1 MSPNRYLAE
10 AVGTF
15 ILVFFG
21 SLSILAATAMGAPI
35 LVVVPFGFGLGLLVA
50 IAALGHV
57 SGGHFNPAVTIAAA
71 LDRRT
76 TPMDAAGYIVGQLAG
91 AVAASA
97 VVLYLA
103 GQAAVQGTASH
114 PGSGLTAVQ
123 AAVLETVLTAAFL
136 LVILTVTRRAPDW
149 AALIIALTLS
159 AIHFAGIPFSGA
171 SVNPARSIGPAVIGG
186 GPYDDLWVYIV
197 GPVVGGVV
205 GWALYRLFGSAES

>member
-21 SLSILAATAMGAPI
+21 SLSILAASAMEAPI

-57 SGGHFNPAVTIAAA
+57 SGGHFNPAVTIAAT
-71 LDRRT
+71 LDKRT

-103 GQAAVQGTASH
+103 GQAAVQGTANH

-149 AALIIALTLS
+149 AALIIGLTLS

-171 SVNPARSIGPAVIGG
+171 SVNPARSIGPAIIGG

-197 GPVVGGVV
+197 GPVVGGIV
-205 GWALYRLFGSAES
+205 GWALYRFFGSAES